1 MNDGRPMRSPGVRFP
16 PPLLYL
22 GGLALGWALG
32 WLGPVFPL
40 AINNVAALHAVG
52 WLLLVAGVMLSIWGA
67 ATFRAANT
75 AIVPM
80 RSASSIVTTGPYK
93 FTRNPMYVG
102 MTIAYCGISFL
113 LNSLWPLLFLPVVLF
128 LLVHFVIRREE
139 AYLSQAFP
147 DEYGAYRMRVRRWL

>member
-1 MNDGRPMRSPGVRFP
+1 MRSPGVRFP

-22 GGLALGWALG
+22 GGLVLGWALG
-32 WLGPVFPL
+32 RLGPALPL
-40 AINNVAALHAVG
+40 AINNVAALRAVG
-52 WLLLVAGVMLSIWGA
+52 WALLVVGVAVSAWGA

-80 RSASSIVTTGPYK
+80 RSASSIVTSGPYR
-93 FTRNPMYVG
+93 FTRNPMYLG
-102 MTIAYCGISFL
+102 MTTAYCGISFL
-113 LNSLWPLLFLPVVLF
+113 LNSLWPLLLLPFVLF

-147 DEYGAYRMRVRRWL
+147 TEYGAYRIRVRRWL

>member
-16 PPLLYL
+16 PPILFV
-22 GGLALGWALG
+22 GGLALGWVLG
-32 WLGPVFPL
+32 WLGPVLPL
-40 AINNVAALHAVG
+40 AINNVAALRVVG
-52 WLLLVAGVMLSIWGA
+52 WVLVVAGVALSIWGA

-80 RSASSIVTTGPYK
+80 RGASSIVTSGPYR

-102 MTIAYCGISFL
+102 MTLVYGGIAFL

-128 LLVHFVIRREE
+128 LLVQFVIRREE

-147 DEYGAYRMRVRRWL
+147 EEYGMYRMQVRRWL